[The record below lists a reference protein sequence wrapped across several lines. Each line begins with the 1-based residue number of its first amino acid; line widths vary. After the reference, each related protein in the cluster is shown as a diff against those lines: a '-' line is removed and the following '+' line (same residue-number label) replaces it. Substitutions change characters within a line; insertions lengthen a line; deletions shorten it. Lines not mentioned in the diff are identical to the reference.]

1 MSKVAKGKGKTYSK
15 NVKTGKFATEQTM
28 NRQTAFKL
36 RFEAIVNVFYQSW
49 YLHKEKETSFFI
61 IMYGKVWFD
70 GDFFV
75 RKLYCKGTLD
85 DYR

>member
-1 MSKVAKGKGKTYSK
+1 M
-15 NVKTGKFATEQTM
+15 F
-28 NRQTAFKL
+28 
-36 RFEAIVNVFYQSW
+36 FYQSW

-75 RKLYCKGTLD
+75 RKLHSKGTLD